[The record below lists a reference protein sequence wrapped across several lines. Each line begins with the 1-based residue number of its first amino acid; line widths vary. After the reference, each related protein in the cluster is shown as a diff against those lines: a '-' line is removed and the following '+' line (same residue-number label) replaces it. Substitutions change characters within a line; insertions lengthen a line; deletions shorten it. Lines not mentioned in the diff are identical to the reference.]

1 MRHAGVYATTAR
13 AAKFAQCTYC
23 KQRDFCGL
31 FDKSRSDKAA
41 PVRSDSYVHGQLGQA
56 YSEKTILV
64 HSGWTTIRGARTPA
78 ERTRVATTAGAVEG
92 PGAGDG
98 ATRRRGADHRAVCHA
113 YYARAV
119 LL

>member
-41 PVRSDSYVHGQLGQA
+41 PVS
-56 YSEKTILV
+56 
-64 HSGWTTIRGARTPA
+64 SGWTTIRGARTPA

-98 ATRRRGADHRAVCHA
+98 ATRRRGA
-113 YYARAV
+113 ARRRSPSSV
-119 LL
+119 PRILRTSCTVVKH

>member
-56 YSEKTILV
+56 YSEKTILLRMDDYK
-64 HSGWTTIRGARTPA
+64 RGPNTGRAHPSSDDCGR
-78 ERTRVATTAGAVEG
+78 GG
-92 PGAGDG
+92 GAG
-98 ATRRRGADHRAVCHA
+98 RG
-113 YYARAV
+113 
-119 LL
+119 